1 MATRRANAGGP
12 VDLVFYVHGDS
23 AKTRE
28 AIKTIQDAIATC
40 SAGRATLTICDLSK
54 QPAGGLAERITKT
67 PALVRRSPSPRTLIL
82 GQITHPD
89 VVELLGPG
97 SDEVA

>member
-1 MATRRANAGGP
+1 VTIRRADPDGF
-12 VDLVFYVHGDS
+12 VELVLYVNGDS
-23 AKTRE
+23 AKTRA
-28 AIKTIQDAIATC
+28 AIKTIEHAIASF

-54 QPAGGLAERITKT
+54 QPADGVAERITMT

-89 VVELLGPG
+89 VLELLGCG
-97 SDEVA
+97 GDEVT